1 MIYLDFEFNMMNNRR
16 NFIKLAGM
24 AGLGFTGVNVLP
36 AQSEITGT
44 ESNSLPEEVLKP
56 FNRSPRMMQDHFEK
70 KIGALQGNSARIRA
84 SLKTKQDAENYI
96 LDVQSKIAQCFGP
109 WPDKTPL
116 NARITGIIERD
127 TYKIEKII
135 FDSRPGFPVTANLY
149 VPKGRSFPLPGVI
162 GTCGHGDPAKAT
174 PIYQSFAQ
182 GLARQG
188 YVVLIFDPIG
198 QGERVQ
204 LLSKD
209 LKPLHGI
216 GVPEHNYTGKQM
228 MLNGEYLSSWFTWD
242 CIRCV
247 DYLLSR
253 PEVDPKHIGVTGNSG
268 GGTQAT
274 WLCGVESRLTMAAPS
289 CFVVGFETNLKNE
302 LPADIEQCPPG
313 AISLGLDHLDFI
325 AAMAPKPVILLSQE
339 KDFFD
344 VRGARN
350 SFNELKKLYKLLGA
364 EDKIQFFAGPEYH
377 GFSKHNREA
386 MYSWFNKTTGI
397 SDAKSEP
404 ELKLEDIELLW
415 CTPNGQVG
423 EAGPRTLASITK
435 ETSLAL
441 KVKRGSPKGD
451 SLKKLIVSTLKLP
464 TRVGTPDY
472 RILRTD
478 SSRLY
483 PKKHVTT
490 YAVETESG
498 IALPVYR
505 LSDTELISR
514 PTAGIKRAILY
525 VSHLSA
531 DHELRGESFLKELIL
546 SEPNS
551 AVYAF
556 DVRGIGESR
565 PNTCADDF
573 FGAYG
578 NDYFY
583 AAHSIMLNYPYTGQ
597 KTFDL
602 LRIIDWLISCGHEEI
617 YLAAKGWGAIPA
629 TFAALLSEQVTQ
641 VILKNALSSF
651 TTIAENTEFNWP
663 LSTLVPG
670 ILKHF
675 DLPDCYRE
683 LAAKKLVQIGAV
695 GAEGV

>member
-1 MIYLDFEFNMMNNRR
+1 MKNNRR
-16 NFIKLAGM
+16 DFIRLAGM
-24 AGLGFTGVNVLP
+24 AGLGFTGVNILP
-36 AQSEITGT
+36 VNAETAGLEINT
-44 ESNSLPEEVLKP
+44 LPDEVIQP
-56 FNRSPRMMQDHFEK
+56 FNRFPRMMQDHFEERV
-70 KIGALQGNSARIRA
+70 GSFEGNSARKRA
-84 SLKTKQDAENYI
+84 SLKTKQDAEKYI
-96 LDVQSKIAQCFGP
+96 LDVRSKIAQCFGP
-109 WPDKTPL
+109 WPEKTSL

-127 TYKIEKII
+127 IYKIEKVI

-149 VPKGRSFPLPGVI
+149 VPKGRQFPLPGVI
-162 GTCGHGDPAKAT
+162 GTCGHGDPGKAT

-204 LLSKD
+204 YLTKD
-209 LKPLHGI
+209 LKPIHGI
-216 GVPEHNYTGKQM
+216 GVSEHNYSGKQM
-228 MLNGEYLSSWFTWD
+228 VLNGESLSSWFTWD

-274 WLCGVESRLTMAAPS
+274 WLCGVEPRLTMAAPS
-289 CFVVGFETNLKNE
+289 CFVVGFEQNLKNE

-344 VRGARN
+344 VRGAQK
-350 SFNELKKLYKLLGA
+350 SYNELKKLYKLLGA
-364 EDKIQFFAGPEYH
+364 EDNIQFFAGPEYH

-386 MYSWFNKTTGI
+386 MYSWFNKITGI

-404 ELKLEDIELLW
+404 DLKLEEIELLW
-415 CTPNGQVG
+415 YTPHGQVG
-423 EAGPRTLASITK
+423 EYGPRMLASFTK
-435 ETSLAL
+435 EFSRSLNAR
-441 KVKRGSPKGD
+441 RGTPKGD
-451 SLKKLIVSTLKLP
+451 ALKKLIQAALKLP
-464 TRVGTPDY
+464 SRIGTPEY

-478 SSRLY
+478 SGRLY
-483 PKKHVTT
+483 PKKYAAT
-490 YAVETESG
+490 YAVETEEG
-498 IALPVYR
+498 FTIPVYR

-514 PTAGIKRAILY
+514 PPSGIKRAILY

-531 DHELRGESFLKELIL
+531 DNELREESFLRELIL
-546 SEPNS
+546 SEPAS
-551 AVYAF
+551 AVYAC
-556 DVRGIGESR
+556 DVRGIGESK
-565 PNTCADDF
+565 PNTCGDDF
-573 FGAYG
+573 FGSYG

-583 AAHSIMLNYPYTGQ
+583 AAHCIMLNSPYTGQ

-602 LRIIDWLISCGHEEI
+602 LRIIDWLISCGHEDI
-617 YLAAKGWGAIPA
+617 HVVAKGWGTIPA
-629 TFAALLSEQVTQ
+629 TFAAVISENVKQVTF
-641 VILKNALSSF
+641 KNALSSYSE
-651 TTIAENTEFNWP
+651 IAENEEFNWP
-663 LSTLVPG
+663 LSTLLPG
-670 ILKHF
+670 VLKHF

-683 LAAKKLVQIGAV
+683 LNSKGLRHFEIR

>member
-1 MIYLDFEFNMMNNRR
+1 MKNNRR
-16 NFIKLAGM
+16 DFLKM
-24 AGLGFTGVNVLP
+24 AGIAGIGLTGAGIGP
-36 AQSEITGT
+36 ALAEKAQ
-44 ESNSLPEEVLKP
+44 PLKELAQAAELQAY
-56 FNRSPRMMQDHFEK
+56 NRFPRMIQDYFLDRVAESLAK
-70 KIGALQGNSARIRA
+70 SRKRRA
-84 SLKTKQDAENYI
+84 SLKTKQDAEAHVK
-96 LDVQSKIAQCFGP
+96 DVRAKIAQCFGP
-109 WPDKTPL
+109 WPEKTPL
-116 NARITGIIERD
+116 NARISGTIERD
-127 TYKIEKII
+127 TYIIEKVI
-135 FDSRPGFPVTANLY
+135 FDSRPDFPVTANLY
-149 VPKGRSFPLPGVI
+149 LPKGRNKPLPAVI

-188 YVVLIFDPIG
+188 YIVLIFDPIG

-204 LLSKD
+204 MLSKD

-228 MLNGEYLSSWFTWD
+228 LLNGEHLSSWFTWD

-274 WLCGVESRLTMAAPS
+274 WFCGVESRLTMAAPS

-325 AAMAPKPVILLSQE
+325 AAMAPKPVILLGQE

-344 VRGARN
+344 VRGTDNAVK
-350 SFNELKKLYKLLGA
+350 ELKKIYKLLGA
-364 EDKIQFFAGPEYH
+364 EQNIKFFAGPEYH

-386 MYSWFNKTTGI
+386 MYSWFNKVTKI

-404 ELKLEDIELLW
+404 ELSLEEIELLS

-423 EAGPRTLASITK
+423 ESSPRTLTSYTK
-435 ETSLAL
+435 EYSQNF
-441 KVKRGSPKGD
+441 KSKRGMPTGED
-451 SLKKLIVSTLKLP
+451 LKMKIRSVLKLP
-464 TRVGTPDY
+464 ALTGTPEY
-472 RILRTD
+472 RILRPLPE
-478 SSRLY
+478 RQF
-483 PKKHVTT
+483 PKKFSAC
-490 YAVETESG
+490 YAIETEAG
-498 IALPVYR
+498 ITIPVYR
-505 LSDTELISR
+505 LSDTALYSR
-514 PTAGIKRAILY
+514 PPAGVKRAILY

-531 DHELRGESFLKELIL
+531 DEELRKETLIKDL
-546 SEPNS
+546 ISTEPAS
-551 AVYAF
+551 AVYAC
-556 DVRGIGESR
+556 DVRGVGDSK

-583 AAHSIMLNYPYTGQ
+583 SAHSIMLNSTYTGQ
-597 KTFDL
+597 KTYDL
-602 LRIIDWLISCGHEEI
+602 LRIIDWLKSSGHEEVH
-617 YLAAKGWGAIPA
+617 LVGKGWGAIPA
-629 TFAALLSEQVTQ
+629 TFAAVLSDTVKQVT
-641 VILKNALSSF
+641 LKNALTSY
-651 TTIAENTEFNWP
+651 TDIAENDEFNWP

-670 ILKHF
+670 VLKQF
-675 DLPDCYRE
+675 DLTDCYRE
-683 LAAKKLVQIGAV
+683 LGSKNLVQIEAV
-695 GAEGV
+695 GAAGV

>member
-1 MIYLDFEFNMMNNRR
+1 MKNNRR
-16 NFIKLAGM
+16 DFIRLAGM
-24 AGLGFTGVNVLP
+24 AGLGFTGVNILP
-36 AQSEITGT
+36 ANAEIAGSEINT
-44 ESNSLPEEVLKP
+44 LPDEVIQP
-56 FNRSPRMMQDHFEK
+56 FNRFPRMMQDHFEK
-70 KIGALQGNSARIRA
+70 RVGSFEENSARKRA
-84 SLKTKQDAENYI
+84 SLKTKQDAEKYI
-96 LDVQSKIAQCFGP
+96 LDVRSKIAQCFGP
-109 WPDKTPL
+109 WPEKTSL

-127 TYKIEKII
+127 TYRIEKIV

-149 VPKGRSFPLPGVI
+149 VPKGRKFPLPGVI
-162 GTCGHGDPAKAT
+162 GTCGHGDPGKAT

-204 LLSKD
+204 YLTKD
-209 LKPLHGI
+209 LKPIHGI
-216 GVPEHNYTGKQM
+216 GVSEHNYSGKQM
-228 MLNGEYLSSWFTWD
+228 VLNGESLSSWFTWD

-253 PEVDPKHIGVTGNSG
+253 PEVDSKHIGVTGNSG

-274 WLCGVESRLTMAAPS
+274 WLCGAEPRLTMAAPS
-289 CFVVGFETNLKNE
+289 CFVVGFEQNLKNE

-344 VRGARN
+344 VRGAQKSYN
-350 SFNELKKLYKLLGA
+350 KLKKLYKLLGA
-364 EDKIQFFAGPEYH
+364 EDNIQFFAGPEYH

-386 MYSWFNKTTGI
+386 MYSWFNKVTGI

-404 ELKLEDIELLW
+404 DLKLEEIELLW
-415 CTPNGQVG
+415 CTSHGQVG
-423 EAGPRTLASITK
+423 ESGPRTLASFTK
-435 ETSLAL
+435 EISQSLNAR
-441 KVKRGSPKGD
+441 RGTPRGD
-451 SLKKLIVSTLKLP
+451 GLKKLIQTALKLP
-464 TRVGTPDY
+464 SRIGTPEY

-478 SSRLY
+478 SGRHY
-483 PKKHVTT
+483 PKKYAAT
-490 YAVETESG
+490 YVVETEEG
-498 IALPVYR
+498 ITLPVYR

-514 PTAGIKRAILY
+514 PPAGIKRAVLY

-531 DHELRGESFLKELIL
+531 DNELRQESFLRELIL
-546 SEPNS
+546 SEPAS
-551 AVYAF
+551 AVYAC
-556 DVRGIGESR
+556 DVRGIGESK
-565 PNTCADDF
+565 PNTCGDDF
-573 FGAYG
+573 FGSYG

-583 AAHSIMLNYPYTGQ
+583 AAHGIMLNSPYTGQ

-617 YLAAKGWGAIPA
+617 HLAAKGWGTIPA
-629 TFAALLSEQVTQ
+629 TFAAVISENVKQVTF
-641 VILKNALSSF
+641 KNALSSYSE
-651 TTIAENTEFNWP
+651 IAENEEFNWP
-663 LSTLVPG
+663 LSTLLPG
-670 ILKHF
+670 VLKHF

-683 LAAKKLVQIGAV
+683 LGRKKLIQIESMGAV
-695 GAEGV
+695 GVS

>member
-1 MIYLDFEFNMMNNRR
+1 MKNNRR
-16 NFIKLAGM
+16 DFLKM
-24 AGLGFTGVNVLP
+24 AGIAGIGLTGAGIGP
-36 AQSEITGT
+36 ALAEKAQ
-44 ESNSLPEEVLKP
+44 PLKELAQAAELQAY
-56 FNRSPRMMQDHFEK
+56 NRFPRMIQDYFLDRVAESLAK
-70 KIGALQGNSARIRA
+70 SRKRRA
-84 SLKTKQDAENYI
+84 SLKTKQDAEAYVK
-96 LDVQSKIAQCFGP
+96 DVRAKIAQCFGP
-109 WPDKTPL
+109 WPEKTPL
-116 NARITGIIERD
+116 NARISGTIERD
-127 TYKIEKII
+127 TYIIEKVI
-135 FDSRPGFPVTANLY
+135 FDSRPDFPVTANLY
-149 VPKGRSFPLPGVI
+149 LPKGRNKPLPAVI

-188 YVVLIFDPIG
+188 YIVLIFDPIG

-204 LLSKD
+204 MLSKD

-228 MLNGEYLSSWFTWD
+228 LLNGEHLSSWFTWD

-274 WLCGVESRLTMAAPS
+274 WFCGVESRLTMAAPS

-325 AAMAPKPVILLSQE
+325 AAMAPKPVILLGQE

-344 VRGARN
+344 VRGTDNAVK
-350 SFNELKKLYKLLGA
+350 ELKKIYKLLGA
-364 EDKIQFFAGPEYH
+364 EQNIKFFAGPEYH

-386 MYSWFNKTTGI
+386 MYSWFNKVTKI

-404 ELKLEDIELLW
+404 ELSIEEIELLS

-423 EAGPRTLASITK
+423 ESSPRTLTSYTK
-435 ETSLAL
+435 EYSQNF
-441 KVKRGSPKGD
+441 KSKRGMPTGED
-451 SLKKLIVSTLKLP
+451 LKMKIRSVLKLP
-464 TRVGTPDY
+464 ALTGTPEY
-472 RILRTD
+472 RILRPLPE
-478 SSRLY
+478 RQF
-483 PKKHVTT
+483 PKKFSAC
-490 YAVETESG
+490 YAIETEAG
-498 IALPVYR
+498 ITIPVYR
-505 LSDTELISR
+505 LSDTALYSR
-514 PTAGIKRAILY
+514 PPAGVKRAILY

-531 DHELRGESFLKELIL
+531 DEELRKETLIKDL
-546 SEPNS
+546 ISTEPAS
-551 AVYAF
+551 AVYAC
-556 DVRGIGESR
+556 DVRGVGDSK

-583 AAHSIMLNYPYTGQ
+583 SAHSIMLNSTYTGQ
-597 KTFDL
+597 KTYDL
-602 LRIIDWLISCGHEEI
+602 LRIIDWLKSSGHEEVH
-617 YLAAKGWGAIPA
+617 LVGKGWGAIPA
-629 TFAALLSEQVTQ
+629 TFAAVLSDTVKQVT
-641 VILKNALSSF
+641 LKNALTSY
-651 TTIAENTEFNWP
+651 TDIAENDEFNWP

-670 ILKHF
+670 VLKQF
-675 DLPDCYRE
+675 DLPDCYKE
-683 LAAKKLVQIGAV
+683 LASKNLIQIEAV
-695 GAEGV
+695 GAAGV

>member
-1 MIYLDFEFNMMNNRR
+1 MNNKRR
-16 NFIKLAGM
+16 DFLKM
-24 AGLGFTGVNVLP
+24 AGIAGIGLTGLGNLP
-36 AQSEITGT
+36 ARASDTQSLLDSAQTAD
-44 ESNSLPEEVLKP
+44 LQAY
-56 FNRSPRMMQDHFEK
+56 NRFPRMMQDYFLDRVGESLAK
-70 KIGALQGNSARIRA
+70 SRKRRA
-84 SLKTKQDAENYI
+84 SLKTKQDAEAYVK
-96 LDVQSKIAQCFGP
+96 DVRAKIAQCFGP
-109 WPDKTPL
+109 WPEKTPL
-116 NARITGIIERD
+116 NARITGTIERD
-127 TYKIEKII
+127 TYKIEKVI

-149 VPKGRSFPLPGVI
+149 LPKGKNRTLPAVI

-188 YVVLIFDPIG
+188 YIVLIFDPIG

-204 LLSKD
+204 MLSKD

-228 MLNGEYLSSWFTWD
+228 LLNGEHLSAWFTWD

-274 WLCGVESRLTMAAPS
+274 WFCGVESRLTMAAPS

-325 AAMAPKPVILLSQE
+325 AAMAPKPVILMGQE

-344 VRGARN
+344 VRGTDHAVK
-350 SFNELKKLYKLLGA
+350 ELKKIYKLLGA
-364 EDKIQFFAGPEYH
+364 EQNIQFFAGPEYH

-386 MYSWFNKTTGI
+386 MYSWFNKVTKI

-404 ELKLEDIELLW
+404 ELSLEEINLLS

-423 EAGPRTLASITK
+423 ESNPRTL
-435 ETSLAL
+435 TSYTREYSQNF
-441 KVKRGSPKGD
+441 KSRRGSPGGED
-451 SLKKLIVSTLKLP
+451 LKKKIRTVLKLP
-464 TRVGTPDY
+464 QISGIPEY
-472 RILRTD
+472 RILRPLPG
-478 SSRLY
+478 RQF
-483 PKKHVTT
+483 PKKFSASYV
-490 YAVETESG
+490 VETEAG
-498 IALPVYR
+498 ITIPVYR
-505 LSDTELISR
+505 LSDTELLSR
-514 PTAGIKRAILY
+514 PPAGVKRAILY

-531 DHELRGESFLKELIL
+531 DEELRKEALIKDL
-546 SEPNS
+546 ISAEPES
-551 AVYAF
+551 AVYAC
-556 DVRGIGESR
+556 DVRGVGESK

-583 AAHSIMLNYPYTGQ
+583 SAHSIMLNSTYTGQ
-597 KTFDL
+597 KTYDL
-602 LRIIDWLISCGHEEI
+602 LRIIDWLRSCGHEEI
-617 YLAAKGWGAIPA
+617 HLVAKGWGTIPA
-629 TFAALLSEQVTQ
+629 TFAAVLSDKGYTSYSQECIKQ
-641 VILKNALSSF
+641 LF
-651 TTIAENTEFNWP
+651 R
-663 LSTLVPG
+663 
-670 ILKHF
+670 H
-675 DLPDCYRE
+675 C
-683 LAAKKLVQIGAV
+683 
-695 GAEGV
+695 

>member
-1 MIYLDFEFNMMNNRR
+1 MKNNRR
-16 NFIKLAGM
+16 DFLKM
-24 AGLGFTGVNVLP
+24 AGIAGIGLTGAGIGP
-36 AQSEITGT
+36 ALAEKAQ
-44 ESNSLPEEVLKP
+44 PLKELAQAAELQAY
-56 FNRSPRMMQDHFEK
+56 NRFPRMIQDYFLDRVAESLAK
-70 KIGALQGNSARIRA
+70 SRKRRA
-84 SLKTKQDAENYI
+84 SLKTKQDAEAYVK
-96 LDVQSKIAQCFGP
+96 DVRAKIAQCFGP
-109 WPDKTPL
+109 WPEKTPL
-116 NARITGIIERD
+116 NARISGTIERD
-127 TYKIEKII
+127 TYIIEKVI
-135 FDSRPGFPVTANLY
+135 FDSRPDFPVTANLY
-149 VPKGRSFPLPGVI
+149 LPKGRNKPLPAVI

-188 YVVLIFDPIG
+188 YIVLIFDPIG

-204 LLSKD
+204 MLSKD

-228 MLNGEYLSSWFTWD
+228 LLNGEHLSSWFTWD

-274 WLCGVESRLTMAAPS
+274 WFCGVESRLTMAAPS

-325 AAMAPKPVILLSQE
+325 AAMAPKPVILLGQE

-344 VRGARN
+344 VRGTDNAVK
-350 SFNELKKLYKLLGA
+350 ELKKIYKLLGA
-364 EDKIQFFAGPEYH
+364 EQNIKFFAGPEYH

-386 MYSWFNKTTGI
+386 MYSWFNKVTKI

-404 ELKLEDIELLW
+404 ELSIEEIELLS

-423 EAGPRTLASITK
+423 ESSPRTLTSYTK
-435 ETSLAL
+435 EYSQNF
-441 KVKRGSPKGD
+441 KSKRGMPTGED
-451 SLKKLIVSTLKLP
+451 LKMKIRSVLKLP
-464 TRVGTPDY
+464 ALTGTPEY
-472 RILRTD
+472 RILRPLPE
-478 SSRLY
+478 RQF
-483 PKKHVTT
+483 PKKFSAC
-490 YAVETESG
+490 YAIETEAG
-498 IALPVYR
+498 ITIPVYR
-505 LSDTELISR
+505 LSDTALYSR
-514 PTAGIKRAILY
+514 PPAGVKRAILY

-531 DHELRGESFLKELIL
+531 DEELRKETLIKDL
-546 SEPNS
+546 ISTEPAS
-551 AVYAF
+551 AVYAC
-556 DVRGIGESR
+556 DVRGVGDSK

-583 AAHSIMLNYPYTGQ
+583 SAHSIMLNSTYTGQ
-597 KTFDL
+597 KTYDL
-602 LRIIDWLISCGHEEI
+602 LRIIDWLKSSGHEEVH
-617 YLAAKGWGAIPA
+617 LVGKGWGAIPA
-629 TFAALLSEQVTQ
+629 TFAAVLSDTVKQVT
-641 VILKNALSSF
+641 LKNALTSY
-651 TTIAENTEFNWP
+651 TDIAENDEFNWP

-670 ILKHF
+670 VLKQF
-675 DLPDCYRE
+675 DLTDCYRE
-683 LAAKKLVQIGAV
+683 LGSKNLVQIEAV
-695 GAEGV
+695 GAAGV

>member
-1 MIYLDFEFNMMNNRR
+1 MKNNRR
-16 NFIKLAGM
+16 DFLKM
-24 AGLGFTGVNVLP
+24 AGIAGIGLTGAGIGP
-36 AQSEITGT
+36 ALAEKAQ
-44 ESNSLPEEVLKP
+44 PLKELAQAAELQAY
-56 FNRSPRMMQDHFEK
+56 NRFPRMIQDYFLDRVAESLAK
-70 KIGALQGNSARIRA
+70 SRKRRA
-84 SLKTKQDAENYI
+84 SLKTKQDAEAYVK
-96 LDVQSKIAQCFGP
+96 DVRAKIAQCFGP
-109 WPDKTPL
+109 WPEKTPL
-116 NARITGIIERD
+116 NARISGTIERD
-127 TYKIEKII
+127 TYIIEKVI
-135 FDSRPGFPVTANLY
+135 FDSRPDFPVTANLY
-149 VPKGRSFPLPGVI
+149 LPKGRNKPLPAVI

-188 YVVLIFDPIG
+188 YIVLIFDPIG

-204 LLSKD
+204 MLSKD

-228 MLNGEYLSSWFTWD
+228 LLNGEHLSSWFTWD

-274 WLCGVESRLTMAAPS
+274 WFCGVESRLTMAAPS

-325 AAMAPKPVILLSQE
+325 AAMAPKPVILLGQE

-344 VRGARN
+344 VRGTDNAVK
-350 SFNELKKLYKLLGA
+350 ELKKIYKLLGA
-364 EDKIQFFAGPEYH
+364 EQNIKFFAGPEYH

-386 MYSWFNKTTGI
+386 MYSWFNKVTKI

-404 ELKLEDIELLW
+404 ELSLEEIELLS

-423 EAGPRTLASITK
+423 ESSPRTLTSYTK
-435 ETSLAL
+435 EYSQNF
-441 KVKRGSPKGD
+441 KSKRGMPTGED
-451 SLKKLIVSTLKLP
+451 LKMKIRSVLKLP
-464 TRVGTPDY
+464 ALTGTPEY
-472 RILRTD
+472 RILRPLPE
-478 SSRLY
+478 RQF
-483 PKKHVTT
+483 PKKFSAC
-490 YAVETESG
+490 YAIETEAG
-498 IALPVYR
+498 ITIPVYR
-505 LSDTELISR
+505 LSDTALYSR
-514 PTAGIKRAILY
+514 PPAGVKRAILY

-531 DHELRGESFLKELIL
+531 DEELRKETLIKDL
-546 SEPNS
+546 ISTEPAS
-551 AVYAF
+551 AVYAC
-556 DVRGIGESR
+556 DVRGVGDSK

-583 AAHSIMLNYPYTGQ
+583 SAHSIMLNSTYTGQ
-597 KTFDL
+597 KTYDL
-602 LRIIDWLISCGHEEI
+602 LRIIDWLKSSGHEEVH
-617 YLAAKGWGAIPA
+617 LVGKGWGAIPA
-629 TFAALLSEQVTQ
+629 TFAAVLSDTVKQVT
-641 VILKNALSSF
+641 LKNALTSY
-651 TTIAENTEFNWP
+651 TDIAENDEFNWP

-670 ILKHF
+670 VLKQF
-675 DLPDCYRE
+675 DLTDCYRE
-683 LAAKKLVQIGAV
+683 LGSKNLVQIEAV
-695 GAEGV
+695 GAAGV

>member
-1 MIYLDFEFNMMNNRR
+1 MKNNRR
-16 NFIKLAGM
+16 DFLKM
-24 AGLGFTGVNVLP
+24 AGIAGIGLTGAGIVP
-36 AQSEITGT
+36 A
-44 ESNSLPEEVLKP
+44 LAEEAQPLKELAQAAELQAY
-56 FNRSPRMMQDHFEK
+56 NRFPRMIQDYFLDRVAESLAK
-70 KIGALQGNSARIRA
+70 SRKRRA
-84 SLKTKQDAENYI
+84 SLKTKQDAEAYVK
-96 LDVQSKIAQCFGP
+96 DVRAKIAQCFGP
-109 WPDKTPL
+109 WPEKTPL
-116 NARITGIIERD
+116 NARISGTIERD
-127 TYKIEKII
+127 TYKIEKVI
-135 FDSRPGFPVTANLY
+135 FDSRPDFPVTANLY
-149 VPKGRSFPLPGVI
+149 LPKGRNKPLPAVI

-188 YVVLIFDPIG
+188 YIVLIFDPIG

-204 LLSKD
+204 MLSKD

-228 MLNGEYLSSWFTWD
+228 LLNGEHLSSWFTWD

-274 WLCGVESRLTMAAPS
+274 WFCGVESRLTMAAPS

-325 AAMAPKPVILLSQE
+325 AAMAPKPVILLGQE

-344 VRGARN
+344 VRGTDNAVK
-350 SFNELKKLYKLLGA
+350 ELKKIYKLLGA
-364 EDKIQFFAGPEYH
+364 EQNIKFFAGPEYH

-386 MYSWFNKTTGI
+386 MYSWFNKVTKI

-404 ELKLEDIELLW
+404 ELSLEEIELLS

-423 EAGPRTLASITK
+423 ESGPRTLTSYTK
-435 ETSLAL
+435 EYSQNF
-441 KVKRGSPKGD
+441 KSKRGTPTGED
-451 SLKKLIVSTLKLP
+451 LKMKIRSVLKLP
-464 TRVGTPDY
+464 ALTGTPEY
-472 RILRTD
+472 RILRPLPE
-478 SSRLY
+478 RQF
-483 PKKHVTT
+483 PKKFSAC
-490 YAVETESG
+490 YAIETEAG
-498 IALPVYR
+498 ITIPVYR
-505 LSDTELISR
+505 LSDTALYSR
-514 PTAGIKRAILY
+514 PPAGVKRAILY

-531 DHELRGESFLKELIL
+531 DEELRKEALIKDMIGA
-546 SEPNS
+546 EPGS
-551 AVYAF
+551 AIYAC
-556 DVRGIGESR
+556 DVRGVGDSK

-583 AAHSIMLNYPYTGQ
+583 SAHSIMLNSTYTGQ
-597 KTFDL
+597 KTYDL
-602 LRIIDWLISCGHEEI
+602 LRIIDWLKSSGHEEVH
-617 YLAAKGWGAIPA
+617 LVGKGWGAIPA
-629 TFAALLSEQVTQ
+629 TFAAVLSDTVKQVT
-641 VILKNALSSF
+641 LKNALTSY
-651 TTIAENTEFNWP
+651 TDIAENDEFNWP

-670 ILKHF
+670 VLKQF
-675 DLPDCYRE
+675 DLPDCYKE
-683 LAAKKLVQIGAV
+683 LASKNLIQIEAV
-695 GAEGV
+695 GAAGL

>member
-1 MIYLDFEFNMMNNRR
+1 MKKNRR
-16 NFIKLAGM
+16 DFLKMAGIAGM
-24 AGLGFTGVNVLP
+24 GLSGVSVLP
-36 AQSEITGT
+36 AIAQDIESTGKIAQTVELQSY
-44 ESNSLPEEVLKP
+44 
-56 FNRSPRMMQDHFEK
+56 NRFPRMMQDYFLDRVGEVLSK
-70 KIGALQGNSARIRA
+70 SRKRRA
-84 SLKTKQDAENYI
+84 SLKTKQEAEAYVK
-96 LDVQSKIAQCFGP
+96 DVRTKIAQCFGP
-109 WPDKTPL
+109 WPEKTPL
-116 NARITGIIERD
+116 NARITGTIDRD
-127 TYKIEKII
+127 TYKIEKVI
-135 FDSRPGFPVTANLY
+135 FESRPGFPLTANLY
-149 VPKGRSFPLPGVI
+149 LPKGFNKALPGVI

-198 QGERVQ
+198 QGERLQ

-228 MLNGEYLSSWFTWD
+228 LLNGEHLSSWFTWD

-274 WLCGVESRLTMAAPS
+274 WFCGVEPRLTMAAPS

-325 AAMAPKPVILLSQE
+325 AAMAPKPVILLGQE

-344 VRGARN
+344 VRGTDHAVR
-350 SFNELKKLYKLLGA
+350 ELKKIYKLLGA
-364 EDKIQFFAGPEYH
+364 EQNIQFFAGPEYH

-386 MYSWFNKTTGI
+386 MYSWFNKITKI
-397 SDAKSEP
+397 SNAQSEP
-404 ELKLEDIELLW
+404 ELRLEEIELLS

-423 EAGPRTLASITK
+423 ESNPRSL
-435 ETSLAL
+435 TSYTREFSKRFKSKRGMPQGEELKS
-441 KVKRGSPKGD
+441 KVKS
-451 SLKKLIVSTLKLP
+451 ILKLP
-464 TRVGTPDY
+464 QVSGIPEY
-472 RILRTD
+472 RILRPL
-478 SSRLY
+478 SGRQF
-483 PKKHVTT
+483 PKKFSAS
-490 YAVETESG
+490 YLVETEAG
-498 IALPVYR
+498 ITIPVYR
-505 LSDTELISR
+505 LSDTELYSR
-514 PTAGIKRAILY
+514 PPAGIKRTILY

-531 DHELRGESFLKELIL
+531 DEELRKESLIAELIK
-546 SEPNS
+546 SEPES
-551 AVYAF
+551 AVYAC
-556 DVRGIGESR
+556 DVRGVGESK
-565 PNTCADDF
+565 PNTCGDDF

-583 AAHSIMLNYPYTGQ
+583 SAHSIMLNSTYTGQ
-597 KTFDL
+597 KTYDL
-602 LRIIDWLISCGHEEI
+602 LRIIDWLRSCGHEEI
-617 YLAAKGWGAIPA
+617 HLVAKGWGTIPA
-629 TFAALLSEQVTQ
+629 TFAAVISDKVVQVT
-641 VILKNALSSF
+641 LKNPLTSYADV
-651 TTIAENTEFNWP
+651 AENDEFNWP

-670 ILKHF
+670 ILRQF

-683 LAAKKLVQIGAV
+683 LTSKNLVQIAAV
-695 GAEGV
+695 GAEGL

>member
-1 MIYLDFEFNMMNNRR
+1 MNNKRR
-16 NFIKLAGM
+16 DFLKM
-24 AGLGFTGVNVLP
+24 AGIAGIGLTAVGNLP
-36 AQSEITGT
+36 AIAADAQSVG
-44 ESNSLPEEVLKP
+44 ESAQAADLQAY
-56 FNRSPRMMQDHFEK
+56 NRFPRMMQDYFLDRVGESLAK
-70 KIGALQGNSARIRA
+70 SRKRRA
-84 SLKTKQDAENYI
+84 SLKTKQDAEAYVK
-96 LDVQSKIAQCFGP
+96 DVRAKITQCFGP
-109 WPDKTPL
+109 WPEKTSL
-116 NARITGIIERD
+116 NARITGTIERD
-127 TYKIEKII
+127 TYKIEKVI

-149 VPKGRSFPLPGVI
+149 LPKGKNRPLPAVI

-188 YVVLIFDPIG
+188 YIVLIFDPIG

-204 LLSKD
+204 MLSKD

-228 MLNGEYLSSWFTWD
+228 LLNGEHLSAWFTWD

-274 WLCGVESRLTMAAPS
+274 WFCGVESRLTMAAPS

-325 AAMAPKPVILLSQE
+325 AAMAPKPVILMGQE

-344 VRGARN
+344 VRGTDHAVK
-350 SFNELKKLYKLLGA
+350 ELKKIYKLLGA
-364 EDKIQFFAGPEYH
+364 EQNIQFFAGPEYH

-386 MYSWFNKTTGI
+386 MYSWFNKVTKI

-404 ELKLEDIELLW
+404 DLSLEEINLLS

-423 EAGPRTLASITK
+423 ESNPRTL
-435 ETSLAL
+435 TSYTREYSQNF
-441 KVKRGSPKGD
+441 KSHRGSPSGED
-451 SLKKLIVSTLKLP
+451 LKKKIRSVLKLP
-464 TRVGTPDY
+464 QISGIPEY
-472 RILRTD
+472 RILRPLPGRQFPEKF
-478 SSRLY
+478 SASY
-483 PKKHVTT
+483 V
-490 YAVETESG
+490 VETEAG
-498 IALPVYR
+498 ITIPVYR
-505 LSDTELISR
+505 LSDTELLSR
-514 PTAGIKRAILY
+514 PPAGVKRAILY

-531 DHELRGESFLKELIL
+531 DEELRKEALIRDMI
-546 SEPNS
+546 SAEPES
-551 AVYAF
+551 AVYAC
-556 DVRGIGESR
+556 DVRGVGESK

-583 AAHSIMLNYPYTGQ
+583 SAHSIMLNSTYTGQ
-597 KTFDL
+597 KTYDL
-602 LRIIDWLISCGHEEI
+602 LRIIDWLRSCGHEEI
-617 YLAAKGWGAIPA
+617 HLVGKGWGAIPA
-629 TFAALLSEQVTQ
+629 TFAAVISDKVTQ
-641 VILKNALSSF
+641 VTLKNALSSYSA
-651 TTIAENTEFNWP
+651 IAENAEFNWP

-683 LAAKKLVQIGAV
+683 LASKRLVQIGSV

>member
-1 MIYLDFEFNMMNNRR
+1 MKNIRRDFL
-16 NFIKLAGM
+16 KM
-24 AGLGFTGVNVLP
+24 AGIAGIGLTGAGIGP
-36 AQSEITGT
+36 ALAEKAQ
-44 ESNSLPEEVLKP
+44 PLKELAQAAELQAY
-56 FNRSPRMMQDHFEK
+56 NRFPRMIQDYFLDRVAESLAK
-70 KIGALQGNSARIRA
+70 SRKRRA
-84 SLKTKQDAENYI
+84 SLKTKQDAEAYVK
-96 LDVQSKIAQCFGP
+96 DVRAKIAQCFGP
-109 WPDKTPL
+109 WPEKTPL
-116 NARITGIIERD
+116 NARISGTIERD
-127 TYKIEKII
+127 TYIIEKVI
-135 FDSRPGFPVTANLY
+135 FDSRPDFPVTANLY
-149 VPKGRSFPLPGVI
+149 LPKGRNKPLPAVI

-188 YVVLIFDPIG
+188 YIVLIFDPIG

-204 LLSKD
+204 MLSKD

-228 MLNGEYLSSWFTWD
+228 LLNGEHLSSWFTWD

-274 WLCGVESRLTMAAPS
+274 WFCGVESRLTMAAPS

-325 AAMAPKPVILLSQE
+325 AAMAPKPVILLGQE

-344 VRGARN
+344 VRGTDNAVK
-350 SFNELKKLYKLLGA
+350 ELKKIYKLLGA
-364 EDKIQFFAGPEYH
+364 EQNIKFFAGPEYH

-386 MYSWFNKTTGI
+386 MYSWFNKVTKI

-404 ELKLEDIELLW
+404 ELSIEEIELLS

-423 EAGPRTLASITK
+423 ESSPRTLTSYTK
-435 ETSLAL
+435 EYSQNF
-441 KVKRGSPKGD
+441 KSKRGMPTGED
-451 SLKKLIVSTLKLP
+451 LKMKIRSVLKLP
-464 TRVGTPDY
+464 ALTGTPEY
-472 RILRTD
+472 RILRPLPE
-478 SSRLY
+478 RQF
-483 PKKHVTT
+483 PKKFSAC
-490 YAVETESG
+490 YAIETEAG
-498 IALPVYR
+498 ITIPVYR
-505 LSDTELISR
+505 LSDTALYSR
-514 PTAGIKRAILY
+514 PPAGVKRAILY

-531 DHELRGESFLKELIL
+531 DEELRKETLIKDL
-546 SEPNS
+546 ISTEPAS
-551 AVYAF
+551 AVYAC
-556 DVRGIGESR
+556 DVRGVGDSK

-583 AAHSIMLNYPYTGQ
+583 SAHSIMLNSTYTGQ
-597 KTFDL
+597 KTYDL
-602 LRIIDWLISCGHEEI
+602 LRIIDWLKSSGHEEVH
-617 YLAAKGWGAIPA
+617 LVGKGWGAIPA
-629 TFAALLSEQVTQ
+629 TFAAVLSDTVKQVT
-641 VILKNALSSF
+641 LKNALTSY
-651 TTIAENTEFNWP
+651 TDIAENDEFNWP

-670 ILKHF
+670 VLKQF
-675 DLPDCYRE
+675 DLTDCYRE
-683 LAAKKLVQIGAV
+683 LGSKNLVQIEAV
-695 GAEGV
+695 GAAGV

>member
-1 MIYLDFEFNMMNNRR
+1 MKNNRR
-16 NFIKLAGM
+16 DFIKLAGM
-24 AGLGFTGVNVLP
+24 AGLGFTGVSILP
-36 AQSEITGT
+36 ANAEITGT

-56 FNRSPRMMQDHFEK
+56 FNRFPRMMQDHFENK
-70 KIGALQGNSARIRA
+70 VGALEGNSARRRA
-84 SLKTKQDAENYI
+84 TLKTKQDAENYI
-96 LDVQSKIAQCFGP
+96 LDVRSKIAQCFGP
-109 WPDKTPL
+109 WPDKTSL
-116 NARITGIIERD
+116 NARVTGIIERD
-127 TYKIEKII
+127 TYKIEKVI

-204 LLSKD
+204 LLSQD

-228 MLNGEYLSSWFTWD
+228 VLNGEYLSSWFTWD

-274 WLCGVESRLTMAAPS
+274 WLCGVEPRLTMAAPS

-302 LPADIEQCPPG
+302 LPADMEQCPPG
-313 AISLGLDHLDFI
+313 VISLGLDHLDFI

-344 VRGARN
+344 VRGARK
-350 SFNELKKLYKLLGA
+350 SFDELKKLYKLLGA
-364 EDKIQFFAGPEYH
+364 EDNIQFFAGPEYH

-386 MYSWFNKTTGI
+386 MYSWFNKITGI

-404 ELKLEDIELLW
+404 ELKLVDIELLW
-415 CTPNGQVG
+415 CTPRGQVV
-423 EAGPRTLASITK
+423 EADPRTLASFTK
-435 ETSLAL
+435 ETSQAL
-441 KVKRGSPKGD
+441 KVKRGAPKGD
-451 SLKKLIVSTLKLP
+451 SLKKLIVAALKLP
-464 TRVGTPDY
+464 SHTGTPDY

-478 SSRLY
+478 SGRLY
-483 PKKHVTT
+483 PRKHVTT

-498 IALPVYR
+498 LTLPVYR

-514 PTAGIKRAILY
+514 PTAGIRRAILY

-531 DHELRGESFLKELIL
+531 DKELRGESFVKDLIS
-546 SEPNS
+546 SEPDS
-551 AVYAF
+551 AVFAC
-556 DVRGIGESR
+556 DVRGIGESQ
-565 PNTCADDF
+565 PNTCGDDF
-573 FGAYG
+573 FGSYG

-583 AAHSIMLNYPYTGQ
+583 AAHSIMLNSPYTGQ

-617 YLAAKGWGAIPA
+617 HLAAKGWGTIPA
-629 TFAALLSEQVTQ
+629 TFAAILSGRVKQVTF
-641 VILKNALSSF
+641 KNALRSYSE
-651 TTIAENTEFNWP
+651 IAENEEFNWP
-663 LSTLVPG
+663 LSALLPG
-670 ILKHF
+670 VLKYF

-683 LAAKKLVQIGAV
+683 LETKKLVQIGAV
-695 GAEGV
+695 GSEGV